1 MKKQILLLFAI
12 LLMGGIASAQELNVD
27 ELKAQIAEKSA
38 TLAKHQAKIDAL
50 KAEIAG
56 IQKEIDLASGWR
68 FNTGGII
75 GFSLAGFQN
84 WSKQSNP
91 NSKVSDIKGL
101 FNGAALLDKPK
112 YFWRNEGQ
120 INVAWQQLVLNDK
133 EATDEQKKYQNVADI
148 FTLTSLFGYKIT
160 QDIAISAL
168 GQYNSSIVHN
178 FNNPGILDLGVGAT
192 WTPHQVPNFVL
203 TVHPLN
209 YHMVFQKGDVETK
222 SALGAK
228 VFASYFTNLYKGVKW
243 TTNLNGFLEYG
254 KSTPSLNEYT
264 WINTLSLPAWH
275 GIGIGIGF
283 GLRNSALESPDLQS
297 YYNVGLS
304 YSL

>member
-1 MKKQILLLFAI
+1 MKRQILLLLAI
-12 LLMGGIASAQELNVD
+12 FVFSGVVSAQEIN
-27 ELKAQIAEKSA
+27 
-38 TLAKHQAKIDAL
+38 IDAL
-50 KAEIAG
+50 KAQVAEKSAMIAKKQGEVDALKSEIAA
-56 IQKEIDLASGWR
+56 IQKKIDLASGWR
-68 FNTGGII
+68 FNSSGIL

-112 YFWRNEGQ
+112 YFWRNEG
-120 INVAWQQLVLNDK
+120 IVNVAWQQLVLNDK
-133 EATDEQKKYQNVADI
+133 EATDEEKKYQNVADI
-148 FTLTSLFGYKIT
+148 FTITSLFGYKIT
-160 QDIAISAL
+160 QDVALSAL
-168 GQYNSSIVHN
+168 GQYNSSIVKN

-209 YHMVFQKGDVETK
+209 YHMVFQKGDIETK

-228 VFASYFTNLYKGVKW
+228 IFASYFTNLYKGVKW
-243 TTNLNGFLEYG
+243 TTGLNGFLEYG
-254 KSTPSLNEYT
+254 SSNPSLNEYT
-264 WINTLSLPAWH
+264 WVNTLSLPAWH

-297 YYNVGLS
+297 YYNIGLS
-304 YSL
+304 YNL